1 MYLVHTVFLTSIIAK
16 PQNSKYLGIFLD
28 EVYSALELK
37 KYSAATNQVHKT
49 ILSECELKFTF
60 GIFQKLE

>member
-37 KYSAATNQVHKT
+37 KYSAATN
-49 ILSECELKFTF
+49 
-60 GIFQKLE
+60 